1 MHDTNQIK
9 LLPKVEVSFQDDFSG
24 NVREYTLT
32 PKYILSEVRK
42 IGLTLKIGDEI
53 LLWEKDV
60 DGENNEYYLCNIGKI
75 VEASKGT
82 VSFSEI
88 GVRTEDLV
96 QIGNEPV
103 LIQIDRE
110 GYFEL
115 PIDSPVFR

>member
-9 LLPKVEVSFQDDFSG
+9 LLPKVEVSFQDDFPG

-42 IGLTLKIGDEI
+42 IGLTPKIGDEV

-60 DGENNEYYLCNIGKI
+60 NGENNEYYICNIGKI
-75 VEASKGT
+75 VEAKSA
-82 VSFSEI
+82 VNFSE
-88 GVRTEDLV
+88 VDARPEDMALISND
-96 QIGNEPV
+96 QI

-110 GYFEL
+110 GYFDL
-115 PIDSPVFR
+115 PFDSSVFK